1 MKPGTR
7 VEETARTA
15 DEIEQMLRSIIPAS
29 QLEGIIDNLG
39 IPYSGINLS
48 YNTTGTTSAAD
59 GDILVSLKQHHD
71 PTNEFVREIRKRMP
85 QEFPEVEFWFP
96 PADIVAQILNFGL
109 PAPINVQVQGLNTRA
124 NFEFASRLM
133 NQMRTVPGLVD
144 LHIQEPNTVPRF
156 DVTVDRTK
164 ASILGMQEQ
173 NVANSV
179 LGALAGSQQVNP
191 NFWVDPKNGVTYS
204 VTAQEPQYQMDSL
217 DALRNLPILGG
228 TGVTPQILA
237 NVAHISRSNT
247 SSVVDHYNIRP
258 VINIYGN
265 VDGKDLGFVSK
276 RVQMLVDAAKKDL
289 PKGSLRSFGD
299 SRKRWSL
306 LFRGCI

>member
-1 MKPGTR
+1 MLGFAAVSLLLFPFLGEDFFPTVDAGRFDMHIRMKPGTR
-7 VEETARTA
+7 VEETARSA
-15 DEIEQMLRSIIPAS
+15 DEVEQMLRKIIPAS

-59 GDILVSLKQHHD
+59 GDILVSLKEKHN
-71 PTNEFVREIRKRMP
+71 PTNEFVREIRRRMP
-85 QEFPEVEFWFP
+85 QEFPDIEYWFP

-109 PAPINVQVQGLNTRA
+109 PAPINVQVQGLNKNA
-124 NFEFASRLM
+124 NFAFASRLM

-144 LHIQEPNTVPRF
+144 LRLQELNTVPRL
-156 DVTVDRTK
+156 DITVDRTK
-164 ASILGMQEQ
+164 ASMLGMQEQ

-228 TGVTPQILA
+228 TGDTPQILA
-237 NVAHISRSNT
+237 NVAGYFPKQYLRGRRS
-247 SSVVDHYNIRP
+247 
-258 VINIYGN
+258 
-265 VDGKDLGFVSK
+265 L
-276 RVQMLVDAAKKDL
+276 
-289 PKGSLRSFGD
+289 
-299 SRKRWSL
+299 
-306 LFRGCI
+306 